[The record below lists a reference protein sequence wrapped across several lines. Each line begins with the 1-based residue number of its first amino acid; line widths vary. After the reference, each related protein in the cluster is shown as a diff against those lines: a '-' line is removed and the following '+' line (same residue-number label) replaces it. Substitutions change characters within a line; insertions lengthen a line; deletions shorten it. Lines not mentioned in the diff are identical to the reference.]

1 MEFLEIF
8 TEMSWISAS
17 FLSVGVIFLIIEV
30 FVTGF
35 GFFGISGTLSIIAG
49 AVIRICQ
56 GLNLTQSLA
65 FVLIILGFFVISIM
79 VMVYSAQYGILGHS
93 GLFESK
99 SSLSKNYNNPDR
111 RILKLVGKSGKAITD
126 LRMAGKAKIKGK
138 VYDVLSTKSYIE
150 KGSNIKVVEIKDNT
164 ILVRKWFE

>member
-17 FLSVGVIFLIIEV
+17 FLCIGAIFLIIEV
-30 FVTGF
+30 FVAGF
-35 GFFGISGTLSIIAG
+35 GFFGISGTLSIITG
-49 AVIRICQ
+49 SIIRICQ
-56 GLNLTQSLA
+56 GLDLTQSLA
-65 FVLIILGFFVISIM
+65 FILIIIGFFVIAIM
-79 VMVYSAQYGILGHS
+79 IMIYSAQYGILGRS
-93 GLFESK
+93 GLFERK
-99 SSLSKNYNNPDR
+99 SSISKNYNDPDR

-126 LRMAGKAKIKGK
+126 LRLAGKAKIKGK
-138 VYDVLSTKSYIE
+138 VYDVLSIKSYID